1 MKPSKH
7 NVKLLKF
14 SKPSLICSK
23 LWWRCKHQ
31 LIVNNIDS
39 MMMAKLV
46 YKLVVM
52 PTPLMLVTTMLVKL
66 VAMVMEVVVVAVLAP
81 ITVCIIDVMMLILHN
96 QSTVMRMG

>member
-1 MKPSKH
+1 
-7 NVKLLKF
+7 
-14 SKPSLICSK
+14 
-23 LWWRCKHQ
+23 
-31 LIVNNIDS
+31 

-66 VAMVMEVVVVAVLAP
+66 VAMVMEVMVVAVLAP

-96 QSTVMRMG
+96 QSIVMRMG

>member
-1 MKPSKH
+1 M
-7 NVKLLKF
+7 
-14 SKPSLICSK
+14 I
-23 LWWRCKHQ
+23 
-31 LIVNNIDS
+31 
-39 MMMAKLV
+39 MTKLV

-96 QSTVMRMG
+96 QSTVMRIG

>member
-1 MKPSKH
+1 
-7 NVKLLKF
+7 
-14 SKPSLICSK
+14 
-23 LWWRCKHQ
+23 
-31 LIVNNIDS
+31 